1 MIVGQADPDDL
12 PWDRLSYELAALLS
26 GLNAKPVRKSS
37 YKRLIQGSTMKKD
50 VQETFERA
58 LAGFEKRQEAVR
70 QRLRERE
77 KFETEWSRI
86 RTAVVVPALEEV
98 KALLSNAGWQCE
110 VRTEKDQGVHF
121 TIYRGSV
128 HGERPYM
135 SFQPQKPKDTI
146 VIYVATKGAG
156 SELGSFAPNQ
166 ITQDFVQSEAA
177 KFFERLTVEHSTPSA
192 Q

>member
-1 MIVGQADPDDL
+1 MMA
-12 PWDRLSYELAALLS
+12 RLVQE
-26 GLNAKPVRKSS
+26 
-37 YKRLIQGSTMKKD
+37 STMKKD

-77 KFETEWSRI
+77 KFETEWTRI

-121 TIYRGSV
+121 TIYRGGV

-135 SFQPQKPKDTI
+135 SFGPQKPKDTI

-156 SELGSFAPNQ
+156 SELGSFALYQ

-177 KFFERLTVEHSTPSA
+177 KFFERLTVEHSITPSA

>member
-1 MIVGQADPDDL
+1 MPNQFT
-12 PWDRLSYELAALLS
+12 LA
-26 GLNAKPVRKSS
+26 RKSS
-37 YKRLIQGSTMKKD
+37 YKRLIEGSTMKKD

-58 LAGFEKRQEAVR
+58 LARFEERQEGVR

-77 KFETEWSRI
+77 RFETDWTRI
-86 RTAVVVPALEEV
+86 RTGVVAPALEEV

-121 TIYRGSV
+121 TIYRGSA

-135 SFQPQKPKDTI
+135 SFQPQKPNDTI

-156 SELGSFAPNQ
+156 SELGSFALNQ

-177 KFFERLTVEHSTPSA
+177 KFFERLTMEYSTQLSVV
-192 Q
+192 